1 MLWLC
6 SIHLL
11 GSRRAGGTRTAAE
24 LVLPVVIA
32 LAPALG
38 MITGLY
44 RAIAHARLLG
54 QSQDEPALEAYI
66 AVMWGI
72 LFLLAV
78 ALGWL
83 TYLHFDRLSAFTA
96 GKFKL
101 RYTSLALLV
110 LVAMSLAAMYGD
122 SMSPAHMGVVG
133 LIFTCAIL
141 LVYILSAFASH
152 YRARGVPITLIVLA
166 FAVTIAYFGL
176 NDNHQVSAK
185 ILTSPAPILEPS
197 FLEWAQHRG
206 DREQFASERKPYPI
220 YIVAA
225 EGGGL
230 YAAYHVATA
239 LSRLQDACPN
249 FAQHVFGISSV
260 SGGSLGA
267 AVFAAAAK
275 DMTANGPWQACA
287 AIKHDGAMQRR
298 VRRYFA
304 WDFLS
309 PVVAGLLFPDLL
321 QRFVPYP
328 IQATDRSRALE
339 RSFATAWRSAS
350 GNEPDAPNP
359 FDLPLDQLWDTAG
372 SVPALFLN
380 TTSVATGARV
390 TLSALGFDATPTALH
405 ISQAFCIGYPPQV
418 AIALSSAVSLS
429 ARAPWLTPAGWIKRE
444 ADWNKGTNIRC
455 LAPEQTRGDRLYL
468 ADGGYFENSGLET
481 ALDLAARLRKVASTD
496 QKLFPFGAEIRIIM
510 VFAND
515 EFLMRWSGAD
525 SDLLVR
531 GAGELLEPVET
542 LLMTRIAR
550 TRAVHSRAIAF
561 DDANFQSGRYF
572 DRTHKYVLPCSRLR
586 GGDDSVHQVVLEASR
601 FGLPLGWR
609 LSQRALDHI
618 ALESNPET
626 DLAFAIISA
635 ELRGADTLA
644 LKQQF
649 STCISDNPR

>member
-1 MLWLC
+1 MRGWLDSLTLLRAPLFVAGAVFLLLAEPGQMLELYAIDTENVATAVRGAGATTSLFDVGFLPSVASIFVFPFLTGVVLIAMLWLC

-275 DMTANGPWQACA
+275 DMTANGP
-287 AIKHDGAMQRR
+287 
-298 VRRYFA
+298 
-304 WDFLS
+304 
-309 PVVAGLLFPDLL
+309 
-321 QRFVPYP
+321 
-328 IQATDRSRALE
+328 
-339 RSFATAWRSAS
+339 
-350 GNEPDAPNP
+350 
-359 FDLPLDQLWDTAG
+359 
-372 SVPALFLN
+372 
-380 TTSVATGARV
+380 
-390 TLSALGFDATPTALH
+390 
-405 ISQAFCIGYPPQV
+405 
-418 AIALSSAVSLS
+418 
-429 ARAPWLTPAGWIKRE
+429 
-444 ADWNKGTNIRC
+444 
-455 LAPEQTRGDRLYL
+455 
-468 ADGGYFENSGLET
+468 
-481 ALDLAARLRKVASTD
+481 
-496 QKLFPFGAEIRIIM
+496 
-510 VFAND
+510 
-515 EFLMRWSGAD
+515 
-525 SDLLVR
+525 
-531 GAGELLEPVET
+531 
-542 LLMTRIAR
+542 
-550 TRAVHSRAIAF
+550 
-561 DDANFQSGRYF
+561 
-572 DRTHKYVLPCSRLR
+572 
-586 GGDDSVHQVVLEASR
+586 
-601 FGLPLGWR
+601 
-609 LSQRALDHI
+609 
-618 ALESNPET
+618 
-626 DLAFAIISA
+626 
-635 ELRGADTLA
+635 
-644 LKQQF
+644 
-649 STCISDNPR
+649 